1 MQKIYVL
8 LRNDQQTGP
17 YSLEEIIQFDLKPY
31 DLIWIQGG
39 SAGWYYP
46 QEIAALHPYLSFL
59 PKKQAPVA
67 EARPPFVAMLSTGYT
82 AESPA
87 VAASFPSPLA
97 EAPVYKA
104 PSAPAPAALEEAVF
118 AQFRN
123 APEKEAAV
131 VTPQTVVGAKKKAV
145 SPVLVG
151 FTTVLIVGGV
161 FAASWML
168 NRGDKTATHT
178 LSEVVSNFPV
188 QEEIQEEEKQTAVV
202 SQSASTPQPQRSRRA
217 SGAATTRT
225 EFSAKPDR
233 ETATVT
239 SETSLEMEEEPV
251 AAPPDGPPVTI
262 RTENEAEAKTGAS
275 ETAAPQ
281 EKKKKLRDKLFDIFR
296 KKPEETKQEEA
307 GAAEP
312 EPGERSASRREEG
325 ANLAQM
331 VHVRFTV
338 PNEWMMGIHGAK
350 ATLVNRGSET
360 VQKATVEVQYF
371 DDDNQLLQKKII
383 SFEKVGGKDSK
394 TMAIPDHPTATKV
407 DYSVISAS
415 GKPAA

>member
-17 YSLEEIIQFDLKPY
+17 YSLEEIIHFDLKPY

-46 QEIAALHPYLSFL
+46 QEIAALHPYLAFL
-59 PKKQAPVA
+59 PKKQAAVA
-67 EARPPFVAMLSTGYT
+67 EAKPPFVAMPAPGYT
-82 AESPA
+82 AETPT
-87 VAASFPSPLA
+87 VAASYSSPIP
-97 EAPVYKA
+97 EEPVYKA
-104 PSAPAPAALEEAVF
+104 PPATPAALEEAVF

-123 APEKEAAV
+123 APEKEAPVA
-131 VTPQTVVGAKKKAV
+131 TPQTTVAAKKKAV

-151 FTTVLIVGGV
+151 ITTVLIVGGV

-168 NRGDKTATHT
+168 NRGDKAATHT
-178 LSEVVSNFPV
+178 LGEVVSNFPV
-188 QEEIQEEEKQTAVV
+188 QEEVREEEKQTAVV
-202 SQSASTPQPQRSRRA
+202 SQSASTPQPQKSRRA
-217 SGAATTRT
+217 SAVATTQT
-225 EFSAKPDR
+225 KSGEKPDR
-233 ETATVT
+233 ETATVA
-239 SETSLEMEEEPV
+239 SEPSLEMEEEPV
-251 AAPPDGPPVTI
+251 ATPPDGPPATI
-262 RTENEAEAKTGAS
+262 RTENEAEAKAGGS

-281 EKKKKLRDKLFDIFR
+281 EKKKKLRDKIFDIFR

-307 GAAEP
+307 SAAESA
-312 EPGERSASRREEG
+312 PGERSSSRREEG

-331 VHVRFTV
+331 VHVRFIV
-338 PNEWMMGIHGAK
+338 PNDWMMGIHGAK

-360 VQKATVEVQYF
+360 VQKATIEVQYF

-394 TMAIPDHPTATKV
+394 TMTIPDHPTATKV

>member
-59 PKKQAPVA
+59 PKKQTSVA
-67 EARPPFVAMLSTGYT
+67 EAKPPFVAMPSSSYT

-87 VAASFPSPLA
+87 VAASYSSPVP
-97 EAPVYKA
+97 EEPVYKA
-104 PSAPAPAALEEAVF
+104 PAAVAPAALEEAVF
-118 AQFRN
+118 AQFQK
-123 APEKEAAV
+123 APEKETPAA
-131 VTPQTVVGAKKKAV
+131 THQTTVAAKKKGV
-145 SPVLVG
+145 NPVVVG
-151 FTTVLIVGGV
+151 ITTVLIVGGV
-161 FAASWML
+161 FAASWMF
-168 NRGDKTATHT
+168 NRGNKAATQT
-178 LSEVVSNFPV
+178 RSEVVSNFPV
-188 QEEIQEEEKQTAVV
+188 EEEIQEEEKQTAAV
-202 SQSASTPQPQRSRRA
+202 SPSASTPQQPRSRKA
-217 SGAATTRT
+217 TSAAATNTKSDT
-225 EFSAKPDR
+225 KLER
-233 ETATVT
+233 ETATVA
-239 SETSLEMEEEPV
+239 SEPSLEIEEEP
-251 AAPPDGPPVTI
+251 ATPPDGPPATI

-281 EKKKKLRDKLFDIFR
+281 EKKKKLRDKIFDIFR

-307 GAAEP
+307 GPAASA
-312 EPGERSASRREEG
+312 PGERSASRRDES

-350 ATLVNRGSET
+350 ATLVNRSSET
-360 VQKATVEVQYF
+360 VQKAIVEVQYF
-371 DDDNQLLQKKII
+371 DDDNQLLQKKTI

-394 TMAIPDHPTATKV
+394 TISIPDHPTATKV